1 MTGPPNRRTIESMN
15 DSIESSQ
22 QEPRWLLLIHQVPP
36 KPDYVRV
43 KIRRRLQ
50 GIGAVPLKR
59 TVYALPAKDDTR
71 EDFEWVARE
80 ITDLGGEAAVCEA
93 VFLEAGTGARLVA
106 ALRAERTREYDEIL
120 RSAQR
125 ESTDVDRLKRRL
137 AQVTGVDH
145 FAAPGR
151 ADAEAAIMA
160 MEQRK
165 AGTDQVV
172 VPDREVQG
180 RTWVTRTGVH
190 VDRISSAWLIGRFI
204 DREARFRF
212 APPKGFRPEA
222 GELRFDMFE
231 GEFTHDGDRCTFET
245 LCRHFALRDRAL
257 SAIAEMVHDIDC
269 KDDKFGRAETAGFRL
284 VIDSIVRAHA
294 DDETRLARGAA
305 VLDDLYTQLG
315 GTRS

>member
-1 MTGPPNRRTIESMN
+1 MN
-15 DSIESSQ
+15 DSIESSP
-22 QEPRWLLLIHQVPP
+22 QEPRWLLLIHQIPP
-36 KPDYVRV
+36 KPDYARV

-50 GIGAVPLKR
+50 AIGAVPLKR
-59 TVYALPAKDDTR
+59 TVYALPATDETR

-80 ITDLGGEAAVCEA
+80 ITELGGEAAVCEA
-93 VFLEAGTGARLVA
+93 VFLEPAPVDRLVA
-106 ALRAERTREYDEIL
+106 ALRSARTREYDEIAL
-120 RSAQR
+120 SSQR
-125 ESTDVDRLKRRL
+125 QTADVDRLKRRL
-137 AQVTGVDH
+137 AEVSGVDH
-145 FAAPGR
+145 FDAPGR

-165 AGTDQVV
+165 AGTDQVAT
-172 VPDREVQG
+172 PEREVQG

-190 VDRISSAWLIGRFI
+190 VDRISSAWLIRRFI
-204 DREARFRF
+204 DREAVFRF
-212 APPKGFRPEA
+212 VAPKGFRPEA

-269 KDDKFGRAETAGFRL
+269 KDDKFARAETAGFRL

-315 GTRS
+315 GARS